1 MASCDIDALIAK
13 TNDRL
18 KAAAVRVKVYR
29 KGAKLYLQGTLPPKP
44 NSNKLK
50 PHQQYLT
57 LGVSA
62 NLPGLKVAEAR
73 AKEVDA
79 LLSLGQFKWA
89 DWIKPEAIA
98 PEYLTVGEWLE
109 RFEKHY
115 FQSRPRGQSQLNTF
129 HKNYRLLILRMPQDE
144 RLTAKLI
151 LDTIEQKS
159 EAGSRNRQLFCM
171 AYGSLAKLAG
181 IEVDLKALDSN
192 YSPKS
197 VSPRDLPTDEEIVAA
212 WEAIKNPG
220 WKWVFAMM
228 ATYGL
233 RNHEV
238 FRLDTSRL
246 REPPHVLR
254 VLEETKTGSRLV
266 YPCPSFWAEKFE
278 VWNVCYPKTRVEG
291 RSNNQLGEKV
301 AWYFHYSK
309 IGISPYDLR
318 HAYAG
323 RTAILG
329 VADSLA
335 SRWMGHSVSV
345 HTKIYHQFLDESHNK
360 QAWEIM
366 REQEKHL
373 YPS

>member
-13 TNDRL
+13 ANERL
-18 KAAAVRVKVYR
+18 KAAAVRVRVYR

-79 LLSLGQFKWA
+79 LLSLRQFNWA
-89 DWIKPEAIA
+89 AWIKQSAIA
-98 PEYLTVGEWLE
+98 LDQLTVAEWLE
-109 RFEKHY
+109 RFEASY
-115 FQSRPRGQSQLNTF
+115 FQSRPRGQSQINTF
-129 HKNYRLLILRMPQDE
+129 HKNYWLLIRRMPQDE
-144 RLTAKLI
+144 ILTASL
-151 LDTIEQKS
+151 LLNTIEEES

-171 AYGSLAKLAG
+171 SYGALAKLAG
-181 IEVDLKALDSN
+181 IEIDLKVLDSS

-212 WEAIKNPG
+212 WERIKNPG
-220 WKWVFAMM
+220 WKWIFAML

-246 REPPHVLR
+246 REPPHTLR
-254 VLEETKTGSRLV
+254 VLQETKTGSRLV
-266 YPCPSFWAEKFE
+266 YPCPSCWAEKFE
-278 VWNVCYPKTRVEG
+278 VWNVCYPKTMVEDI
-291 RSNNQLGEKV
+291 SNNRLGQKV
-301 AWYFHYSK
+301 YCYFRAQNL
-309 IGISPYDLR
+309 GLTPYDLR
-318 HAYAG
+318 HSYAG

-335 SRWMGHSVSV
+335 SRWMGHSVAV

-360 QAWEIM
+360 KAWDIM

-373 YPS
+373 YPD